1 VERNDLKSVNLSSKT
16 YGFERRPL
24 TSLGYARPAV
34 LRKEMM
40 MRDEAVAAHL
50 VRQRSPPMLPNFG
63 SGPEIQGDAVALVQ
77 NISTAARPIAH

>member
-1 VERNDLKSVNLSSKT
+1 MARNDLKSVNLSSKT
-16 YGFERRPL
+16 YAFERRPL

-40 MRDEAVAAHL
+40 RDEAVAAHL
-50 VRQRSPPMLPNFG
+50 VRQRPPPMLPNFG

-77 NISTAARPIAH
+77 NISTAARPIVH